1 MIRGLRK
8 LNKLFE
14 ILKSLFTMTEEELEN
29 TELEIKNIEKVEVKP
44 AEKVEEKEEKKTD
57 TADTKSKDVV
67 TQTLVVNENKDG
79 EETVD
84 IKEYKAL
91 QAELKA
97 MKEMMEATQAE
108 RVAEK
113 RAAKIKIIKDCVDY
127 DVLTSLLDGV
137 EDKDIDAKVAE
148 IQKEKGYLF
157 KAKETDGFN
166 PAIPQKTLTGVEAEF
181 YKLNPDLRPGLN

>member
-29 TELEIKNIEKVEVKP
+29 TELELKNIEKVEDKS
-44 AEKVEEKEEKKTD
+44 AAKVEEKEEIPADKT
-57 TADTKSKDVV
+57 DTKSKDVG

-97 MKEMMEATQAE
+97 MKEMMETTQAE

-113 RAAKIKIIKDCVDY
+113 RATKIKSVKDCVDY
-127 DVLTSLLDGV
+127 DVLTSLLEGV

-166 PAIPQKTLTGVEAEF
+166 PATPQNTLTGVEAAF
-181 YKLNPDLRPGLN
+181 YELNPTIDRV